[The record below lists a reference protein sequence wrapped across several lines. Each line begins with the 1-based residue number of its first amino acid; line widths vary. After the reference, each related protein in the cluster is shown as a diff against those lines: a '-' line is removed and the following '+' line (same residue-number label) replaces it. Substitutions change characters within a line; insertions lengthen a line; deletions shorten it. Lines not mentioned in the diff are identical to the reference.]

1 MPQPDKNIP
10 FVEEGGE
17 RRYLANL
24 SSPFRMMAAPTFG
37 EGDNEEL
44 IPEEEWDVLIDRLPP
59 GPDDPFLT
67 YVHDQDGVGQCNCDA
82 VVATVESTRIK
93 QGLPPVRLSAAD
105 LYDRIN
111 GGRDAGSTLEDGLEE
126 ARVGLATGATAGL
139 VWHRG
144 QRRAKEEYPRF
155 RVIEW
160 AHCPTFQHV
169 MSAALKGRFLVS
181 GIMWYNN
188 YKTDRDGWLPER
200 GTGSPGGHAIM
211 GYKAAR
217 KGKRYGIWHQNSW
230 TGAYGVGG
238 RMILG
243 REQYGQSIGGWWC
256 CRAVTDEG
264 GVVPPAAA

>member
-1 MPQPDKNIP
+1 MPDNDIP
-10 FVEEGGE
+10 WVEEGGE

-24 SSPFRMMAAPTFG
+24 SPPFRMLAAPTFG
-37 EGDNEEL
+37 DGDNEEL
-44 IPEEEWDVLIDRLPP
+44 VPEEEWDGLIDRLPP
-59 GPDDPFLT
+59 GPEDPFLT

-82 VVATVESTRIK
+82 VVAVLESTRVK
-93 QGLPPVRLSAAD
+93 QGLPFVKLSPAD
-105 LYDRIN
+105 VYVRIN
-111 GGRDAGSTLEDGLEE
+111 GGRDQGSTLEDGLDE
-126 ARVGLATGATAGL
+126 ARGRGVGTAATCGL
-139 VWHRG
+139 IWQRG
-144 QRRAKEEYPRF
+144 QRQADDAERKRF
-155 RVIEW
+155 RTIEW
-160 AHCPTFQHV
+160 AHCPTFKHV

-188 YKTDRDGWLPER
+188 YKPAADGWLPER

-211 GYKAAR
+211 GYKPAR

-243 REQYGQSIGGWWC
+243 QEQYGQSIGGWWC